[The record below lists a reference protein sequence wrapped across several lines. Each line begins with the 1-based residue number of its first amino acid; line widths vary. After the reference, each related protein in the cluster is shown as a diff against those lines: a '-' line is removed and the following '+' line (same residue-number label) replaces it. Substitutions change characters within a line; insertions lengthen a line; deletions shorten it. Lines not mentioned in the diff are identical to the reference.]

1 MVASYRITI
10 RKIATGWHK
19 NITRNLTDEAYEK
32 WRERMNK
39 AENGYVITR
48 IELNS
53 SIKKPRNT
61 ELFHNFKT

>member
-10 RKIATGWHK
+10 RKIATGEHR
-19 NITRNLTDEAYEK
+19 IIIRTLTDENYDK

-48 IELNS
+48 IEIN
-53 SIKKPRNT
+53 IY
-61 ELFHNFKT
+61 